1 MPEATHQQHSG
12 LMTMSAFEPYAA
24 SLEFWASNTNLSQ
37 DDRSELSKEGAS
49 CPYHPVA
56 LTLRFG
62 QSHTEQILAI
72 WTRLAEPPNQS
83 NGRSALKFL
92 HEHAHKAGSPLLPP
106 YLRSPAKASSFS
118 RAAYLSRRPPRKR
131 AYAARFRARLL
142 CVTAATPLETSAYAR
157 FEAGCSF
164 PPTPPLLRH
173 RAAPAHQPVCSTLIS
188 PVPSYSN
195 Y

>member
-72 WTRLAEPPNQS
+72 WTRLAETNPTAVQRLNFYTSMHTRLVALCCPPT
-83 NGRSALKFL
+83 SALL
-92 HEHAHKAGSPLLPP
+92 
-106 YLRSPAKASSFS
+106 
-118 RAAYLSRRPPRKR
+118 RKR
-131 AYAARFRARLL
+131 ARFRGRPILAAALL
-142 CVTAATPLETSAYAR
+142 ENERTLLVFERDCSVSPPPPPSKRAHMLVSKLVALSPL
-157 FEAGCSF
+157 
-164 PPTPPLLRH
+164 PPLSCDIEQHLRTSQS
-173 RAAPAHQPVCSTLIS
+173 AAL
-188 PVPSYSN
+188 
-195 Y
+195 